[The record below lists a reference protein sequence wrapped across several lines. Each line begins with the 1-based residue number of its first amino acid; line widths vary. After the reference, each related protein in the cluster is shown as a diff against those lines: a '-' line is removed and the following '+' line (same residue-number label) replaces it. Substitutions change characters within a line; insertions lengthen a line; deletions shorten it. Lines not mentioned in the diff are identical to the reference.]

1 MKEKTNIKVNTLE
14 NLSEDHSTFQ
24 YGSVDLSPNGTNNPI
39 VQQPAQLH
47 FIIERLHDIV
57 GYNRELVYKTREKL
71 SDIMHFEDVD
81 QKAIT
86 EKGIT
91 TNQGSGVILD
101 FNILLEELV
110 KLNDV
115 AETNLKQLNR
125 IV

>member
-1 MKEKTNIKVNTLE
+1 MNEKTNIKLDTFE
-14 NLSEDHSTFQ
+14 NLTE
-24 YGSVDLSPNGTNNPI
+24 
-39 VQQPAQLH
+39 QPGQLH
-47 FIIERLHDIV
+47 FIIERLHGIV
-57 GYNRELVYKTREKL
+57 CYNRELVYKTREKL
-71 SDIMHFEDVD
+71 NDIMHFEDVD